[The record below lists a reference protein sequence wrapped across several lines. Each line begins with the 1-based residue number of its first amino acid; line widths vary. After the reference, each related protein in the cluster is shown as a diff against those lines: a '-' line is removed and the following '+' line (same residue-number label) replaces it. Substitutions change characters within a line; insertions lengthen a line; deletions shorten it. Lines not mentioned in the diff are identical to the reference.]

1 MKTGSKLSVL
11 FAFLL
16 MLAASGAEATSISIQ
31 PTTQTINAG
40 QSFSLAVDIA
50 NVTDLFAFQLDLTFN
65 PHVLSGVGLS
75 EGAFLA
81 SGGTTF
87 FIPGTIDNVNGTIA
101 FNADSLIGTIPGVTG
116 SGTLLN
122 VQFQGIGSGTSGIG
136 VTNVSLLDSAFS
148 TITTTTANGSVTVQG
163 TTPVPE
169 PSSIVLISTGLIIG
183 IAIRFLRSRGRQVS
197 LFTRRYGLT

>member
-1 MKTGSKLSVL
+1 
-11 FAFLL
+11 